1 MDKENNVKLVDEN
14 QELRKT
20 IEVLQLQLKTA
31 RREMLQERVWRIK
44 FQMDH
49 LAVMLKRAEAELAEL
64 EKENGNQAEGAL
76 SNQN

>member
-20 IEVLQLQLKTA
+20 IEVLQLQLKTS

-49 LAVMLKRAEAELAEL
+49 LAAMLKRAEAELAEL
-64 EKENGNQAEGAL
+64 EKGNGNQAEGAL
-76 SNQN
+76 PGQN

>member
-31 RREMLQERVWRIK
+31 RREMLQERVWRLR

-49 LAVMLKRAEAELAEL
+49 LTSMLTRTEAELAEV
-64 EKENGNQAEGAL
+64 ERGNGNQAESPIHG
-76 SNQN
+76 QH